1 MARYPGTE
9 THVNRAGLRPGMHVR
24 CLRMRANADLSLAD
38 RHGLLLQVRAQHAH
52 VLFGARGPAHWLA
65 SEQLAAEEQPADAD
79 LALLAG
85 LMRTLRAERLEFD
98 EGALLLATPGV
109 SGAELDAARALLG
122 PRLAGLELRPDGVHE
137 LGVRLRVNGLAGPGA
152 APS

>member
-9 THVNRAGLRPGMHVR
+9 THVNRAGLRPGQHVR
-24 CLRMRANADLSLAD
+24 CLRMRANAALDLAD
-38 RHGLLLQVRAQHAH
+38 RRGLLLQVRAQHAH
-52 VLFGARGPAHWLA
+52 VLFGARGPARWLP
-65 SEQLAAEEQPADAD
+65 SEQLVAEEQAADAD

-109 SGAELDAARALLG
+109 TGAELDAARVLLG
-122 PRLAGLELRPDGVHE
+122 PRLAALELRPEGVHE
-137 LGVRLRVNGLAGPGA
+137 LGVRLTVAGLTDPDPRGA
-152 APS
+152 